1 MNNKSFYLWI
11 KGQKVDVSE
20 EVYRAYVRPIRKEQT
35 RKRREK
41 KCQIRG
47 PKGNLIRC
55 TSNCST
61 CKYELDGKRESGEL
75 LSLET
80 FKEEGFELEDRNSNT
95 EENFIE
101 QETKIEIQQKM
112 RKAIS
117 FLNPE
122 QQKIVKL
129 LYFEEKSQ
137 VEIAKLLGI
146 KPQSL
151 TDRLKVILKT
161 LKKILKDFES

>member
-11 KGQKVDVSE
+11 KGQKVEVSE

-61 CKYELDGKRESGEL
+61 CKYELDGKRGSGEI

-101 QETKIEIQQKM
+101 QETKMEIQQKM

-117 FLNPE
+117 ELNPK
-122 QQKIVKL
+122 QQELVQMI
-129 LYFEEKSQ
+129 YFEGKSQ
-137 VEIAKLLGI
+137 AEVARMFGVGRDAINHMMRRIYRLL
-146 KPQSL
+146 
-151 TDRLKVILKT
+151 R
-161 LKKILKDFES
+161 KKIENN